1 MKKTLATLLTI
12 ALLLGLTAACGTPDA
27 PAASGMS
34 AQEPSVAASGAEAE
48 QEPPAAPEA
57 PEAEPPASSVEELA
71 EDTAEAPAEPMP
83 ADYVLPIFGEPVTLD
98 IFYPVRS
105 GSHPS
110 KSDEKSVY
118 WRRLEENLGYRFNWT
133 EPYQSAASEQYN
145 LVIAAGDLPHIFFE
159 SLLARE
165 GSAYTGGYDAAV
177 DDDVYM
183 DLTPYLEE
191 YAPHYSY
198 LLQDPQIYNHI
209 VTEEGRIVPF
219 ATINSEPARTGM
231 GPVVNRDYWEAT
243 GLGIPAT
250 VEELHE
256 LGEAMKAGGV
266 EKPLAVSA
274 EGDIVEGIVSQA
286 MGASFTGIPILD
298 NASGKLILDVTTDE
312 TRAYI
317 ELFRQWYD
325 EGLLDKDFTSIT
337 EMDFTPFNSGTVGTS
352 SGMGFMIDDY
362 YSFYGIYQQPLGVLH
377 ADGLGDKE
385 VLLASW
391 PASPVSAMP
400 GISLTTACER
410 DDLVE
415 PAMRLCDF
423 FYSDYGYLV
432 SNYGWVEGETYDMV
446 DGKPMTNA
454 FFDDRDPDL
463 NVANKSMY
471 TSDGDFGYVYPNF
484 NFDNATGTLLEAAE
498 LWTVPEDQPNA
509 KYTKLPDNMKLNA
522 AETGQATG
530 PLLDL
535 QTYVESTVLLW
546 MTGQT
551 ELNDKTWEEFVT
563 NCNSMDLDAILDA
576 YTSAFERYTGK

>member
-1 MKKTLATLLTI
+1 MKKMLAILLTLTLLISLST
-12 ALLLGLTAACGTPDA
+12 ACGAAAVPSDSGESLQEVSAAA
-27 PAASGMS
+27 PT
-34 AQEPSVAASGAEAE
+34 AE
-48 QEPPAAPEA
+48 PEA
-57 PEAEPPASSVEELA
+57 PEEPEAAESEPVESSAESLA
-71 EDTAEAPAEPMP
+71 EVVAAEEPAEPMP
-83 ADYVLPIFGEPVTLD
+83 ADYDLPIYEEPVTLD

-105 GSHPS
+105 GNHPS
-110 KSDEKSVY
+110 KSDDKSVF
-118 WRRLEENLGYRFNWT
+118 WRRLEENLGYRFHWT
-133 EPYQSAASEQYN
+133 EPYQSAASEQFN
-145 LVIAAGDLPHIFFE
+145 LTVASGDLPHIFFE

-198 LLQDPQIYNHI
+198 LLQDPQIYNDI

-219 ATINSEPARTGM
+219 ATINSEPARTGL
-231 GPVVNRDYWEAT
+231 GPVVNKEYWEAT

-256 LGEAMKAGGV
+256 LGAAMKSNGV

-286 MGASFTGIPILD
+286 MGASFTGTPIID
-298 NASGKLILDVTTDE
+298 NASGELILDVTTGE

-352 SGMGFMIDDY
+352 AGMGFMIDDY
-362 YSFYGIYQQPLGVLH
+362 YNFYGVYQQPLGVLH

-385 VLLASW
+385 VLIASW

-432 SNYGWVEGETYDMV
+432 SNYGWIEGETYDVV
-446 DGKPMTNA
+446 DGRPMTND
-454 FFDDRDPDL
+454 FFDARDPDL
-463 NVANKSMY
+463 NVGNKSMY

-484 NFDNATGTLLEAAE
+484 NFDNASGTLLEAAE
-498 LWTVPEDQPNA
+498 LWTVPEEQPNA

-522 AETGQATG
+522 DETGKATG

-551 ELNDKTWEEFVT
+551 ELTDEAWEEFVSR
-563 NCNSMDLDAILDA
+563 CNSMNLEDILDA
-576 YTSAFERYTGK
+576 YTSAYERYTGK